1 MLPPETVVKQNTII
15 LTRALKQ
22 WILYNYPPKGRWIV
36 VPMYRDTKWHRGTYL
51 VLFIDPE
58 GGSCFSIYQV
68 SWRKMKK
75 VTFCKLKMS
84 LCRNFVYNLQ
94 WWIILIMVLCDI
106 SYWFDYITLNKN
118 MCKLLLTFVLILL
131 YCLQHA
137 T

>member
-1 MLPPETVVKQNTII
+1 MNII
-15 LTRALKQ
+15 QLS
-22 WILYNYPPKGRWIV
+22 PKGRWIV
-36 VPMYRDTKWHRGTYL
+36 VPIHRDAKRWGTYL

-68 SWRKMKK
+68 SWRKMEKG
-75 VTFCKLKMS
+75 TFCKLKMS

-94 WWIILIMVLCDI
+94 WWIIMIMVLCDI

-118 MCKLLLTFVLILL
+118 MCKLLLSFVLILL

-137 T
+137 TYLNLPDAKWIFWEI

>member
-22 WILYNYPPKGRWIV
+22 WILYNYPPKRRWIV
-36 VPMYRDTKWHRGTYL
+36 VPMYWDTKWHRGTYL